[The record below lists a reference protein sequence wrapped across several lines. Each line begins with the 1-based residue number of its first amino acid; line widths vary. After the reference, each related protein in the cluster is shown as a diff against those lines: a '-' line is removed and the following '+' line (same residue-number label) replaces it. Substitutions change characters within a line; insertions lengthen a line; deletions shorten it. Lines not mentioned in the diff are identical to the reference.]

1 MNSSEGLN
9 LIDRTELEFRGEI
22 ACEEI
27 LVIECPKCG
36 QLTVGVLTTQFFK
49 YYAHNSRENDLEL
62 NYCVQSKKN
71 DFIPDEL
78 LYVQEV
84 QGDND
89 SVNVSR
95 TILHLW

>member
-1 MNSSEGLN
+1 MNSSGVLN
-9 LIDRTELEFRGEI
+9 LVDRNELEFRGEI
-22 ACEEI
+22 ACEEL
-27 LVIECPKCG
+27 LVVECPKCG
-36 QLTVGVLTTQFFK
+36 RATCGVLTTQFFK
-49 YYAHNSRENDLEL
+49 YYAHSSRENHMEL

-89 SVNVSR
+89 RVNVSQV
-95 TILHLW
+95 ILNLW